1 MNLSHIFNKLLHP
14 VSVEE
19 QNDNYN
25 LGKKFSGFLPSN
37 QGKNNEIEPHLNKIT
52 AQKLKRM
59 SNTDPIVWSIK
70 KTRKD
75 QVTQQKWDIVADLDR
90 EFADLD
96 RWETIAKTNLNP
108 YGFTEEF
115 KPTVLSREII
125 ARTESDLKRV
135 QKGAENIFEKQ
146 ARIKFLFEMVK
157 RQLKQEAEIHRL
169 TVKDF
174 LSHPNDTQTSFES
187 FLKLLVDDVL
197 TFDAGVIIKNL
208 NNAGSSL
215 AELYTLPGHE
225 IKLVKNPDG
234 STPKPPSA
242 AYLWV
247 PTGIDTEPVPFTNDE
262 LVYIVDNPQHS
273 GYGMSPL
280 EVAIFIIVASLYA
293 ENYNLDF
300 LKHSNI
306 PPGIL
311 NLGAGV
317 DEDTR
322 KVFQTMWD
330 SEINMKGGLHRLM
343 FAAGSDHMELLPLKK
358 LTNKDMQLMDYLKWT
373 LSIKCMTYQI
383 SPQDIGFTQDF
394 HRTTSEVQK
403 EISKTRG
410 LKNLLS
416 LLSSYINQE
425 VVKDAWP
432 FKDVKFKWLDVDLED
447 AKEQAEIDN
456 KDLRLGVISINERRE
471 ARGAKPIDG
480 GDEHFVYSG
489 SGKSVTSIEED
500 YKVRQQDDQD
510 DMDDPDD
517 QNNPDDPNNHNNQN
531 NGGNSGSNDNGNS
544 TNTNGN
550 SNNGNTNGNNNGNND
565 NANGNA
571 KDKTKKM
578 EKIGTYN
585 LHEDSL
591 MVNAGTFVKSLE
603 HFENAVREILEEE

>member
-1 MNLSHIFNKLLHP
+1 MNFSTIFNKLLHP

-19 QNDNYN
+19 QKDNYN
-25 LGKKFSGFLPSN
+25 LGKKFSGFLPYN

-187 FLKLLVDDVL
+187 FLKLLVDDIL

-225 IKLVKNPDG
+225 VKLVKNTDG

-242 AYLWV
+242 AYLWT

-311 NLGAGV
+311 SLGAGV

-322 KVFQTMWD
+322 KTFQTMWD
-330 SEINMKGGLHRLM
+330 AEINMKGGLHRIL
-343 FAAGSDHMELLPLKK
+343 FAAGSDNMKLIPLKN
-358 LTNKDMQLMDYLKWT
+358 LTNKDMQLMEYLKWT
-373 LSIKCMTYQI
+373 LSIKCMAYQI

-416 LLSSYINQE
+416 LSSSYINQE
-425 VVKDAWP
+425 VVKAAWP

-447 AKEQAEIDN
+447 AKEQSEIDN
-456 KDLRLGVISINERRE
+456 TDLRNGVISINERRE
-471 ARGAKPIDG
+471 AIGAKPIDG

-489 SGKSVTSIEED
+489 SGKSTTSIEED
-500 YKVRQQDDQD
+500 YKIRQQNAQD
-510 DMDDPDD
+510 DMDDSNDPNNTGPNGNANNANNNNNTNN
-517 QNNPDDPNNHNNQN
+517 QNTNNNNNNNHNNQN
-531 NGGNSGSNDNGNS
+531 TNNQ
-544 TNTNGN
+544 NTN
-550 SNNGNTNGNNNGNND
+550 NNTNNNG
-565 NANGNA
+565 
-571 KDKTKKM
+571 KTKKM
-578 EKIGTYN
+578 EKIGKYS
-585 LHEDSL
+585 LHDDSL

-603 HFENAVREILEEE
+603 YFENNIRELLKEE